1 MPERWQDELKKLR
14 REEMPDGV
22 RARAEAGPRRELPA
36 DGRQRLVAG
45 VVAFALFIAAGAF
58 AWRAFEG
65 GNTTGTEP
73 TPGPTVNQIVLELEG
88 NDGAPTATLSSG
100 DASQNGVR
108 EGYTW
113 CDSEGQ
119 CVTGTADFAAYPP
132 VTEYLP
138 VVPRAAIETTGD
150 GWLTRLVI
158 RTTGGDSSSPN
169 AVADTDGTG
178 AVVPAEP
185 GRYLIWISASW
196 GERNSATYYFGIDV
210 PPPSDHAP
218 DLLHLTCTP
227 DSATLDSS
235 VVRAQADGVHVSVDA
250 SAAVAGADIVAGTTP
265 EEFFGV
271 GLDERDDGTFG
282 IPIAPGMW
290 SVGCYEDPRGAVGP
304 SDIGTSRVASFT
316 VIDPD
321 RVYTP
326 VDLACAEPTS
336 RLFAVTGGT
345 PSSGVDGAYEPSP
358 LTVRESVAA
367 VPGILPS
374 DLVREAGYADGP
386 GFKSGPL
393 YTVLRDGR
401 AVARLSIP
409 VEVSG
414 SWSVSVD
421 ACPGT
426 GVGPDAPPGAAG
438 PTPDTAVVRCVE
450 SRTEMSTPIVNAQ
463 ADGLH
468 LEVENSGGAQAVTV
482 VGGWE
487 RERTFTVPIAD
498 QGVRASI
505 VIPVRP
511 GRVQISCRSN
521 GETDP
526 GDDPFADRG
535 SDGLQLQDPTGFFL
549 PYAPSCY
556 SSDELPLEP
565 PDARILPSGEAYVR
579 GNLSGI
585 QADDVV
591 ERAGYLEGRGDA
603 GPWRVVR
610 DGEIIAQVD
619 YPSLEGITCRGSGIT
634 GA

>member
-22 RARAEAGPRRELPA
+22 RSRAEAGPRRELPA
-36 DGRQRLVAG
+36 DGRQRLVAAI
-45 VVAFALFIAAGAF
+45 VAFAVFIAAGAF
-58 AWRAFEG
+58 AWRAFDHG
-65 GNTTGTEP
+65 SAGSDPAPQP
-73 TPGPTVNQIVLELEG
+73 TLDQIVLDLESNNG
-88 NDGAPTATLSSG
+88 TPTATLSSG
-100 DASQNGVR
+100 DASQNGLR

-113 CDSEGQ
+113 CDSAGQ
-119 CVTGTADFAAYPP
+119 CVSGTADFATYPP
-132 VTEYLP
+132 VSEYLP
-138 VVPRAAIETTGD
+138 VVPRARIETAGD
-150 GWLTRLVI
+150 GRLTRLVI
-158 RTTGGDSSSPN
+158 RTTEGDSSSPN

-178 AVVPAEP
+178 AVVPAGP

-196 GERNSATYYFGIDV
+196 GDRNSATYYFGIDV
-210 PPPSDHAP
+210 SPPPDQTPA
-218 DLLHLTCTP
+218 LLHLTCTP

-235 VVRAQADGVHVSVDA
+235 MVRAQADGVHIEVDA
-250 SAAVAGADIVAGTTP
+250 SADVAGADIITGTTP

-271 GLDERDDGTFG
+271 GLDEREDGTFG
-282 IPIAPGMW
+282 IPIAPGKW
-290 SVGCYEDPRGAVGP
+290 SVGCYQDPHGAVGP

-316 VIDPD
+316 VIDPN

-374 DLVREAGYADGP
+374 DVVREAGYADGP

-426 GVGPDAPPGAAG
+426 GIGPDAPPGAAG
-438 PTPDTAVVRCVE
+438 PTPNTAVVRCLAA
-450 SRTEMSTPIVNAQ
+450 RTETSTPIVNAQ

-468 LEVENSGGAQAVTV
+468 LEVENGGGAQAVTV

-521 GETDP
+521 GETGP
-526 GDDPFADRG
+526 GDDPLADRG

-549 PYAPSCY
+549 PYAPSCD

-565 PDARILPSGEAYVR
+565 PNARLLPSGEAYLR

-585 QADDVV
+585 RTEDVV
-591 ERAGYLEGRGDA
+591 ERAGYLEGRSDA

-610 DGEIIAQVD
+610 DGEVVAQVD